1 MNINYIASLLLAQ
14 QEKSPSPTSV
24 GFELAIWKWVV
35 IIAAVAFAMI
45 FVVKRVGDI
54 VAKKRTE
61 KMIESVVGKGES
73 HKNTEWVDDD
83 DDDAD
88 ETDADRN

>member
-1 MNINYIASLLLAQ
+1 MNLVNMASMLLSQ
-14 QEKSPSPTSV
+14 QENAPSSTSV

-54 VAKKRTE
+54 VAKKRTD

-73 HKNTEWVDDD
+73 KKNTDWVEDEDEDDGED
-83 DDDAD
+83 H
-88 ETDADRN
+88 